1 MDSLCGEKGSVTIIG
16 AVSPAGSDFSEPV
29 TQNTKRFTRC
39 FWALDKSLAYQ
50 RHYPAIHWMN
60 SYTEYFDDLIPWYQE
75 HVSPEFP
82 SCRGRIMHILQEE
95 DKLQQIVKL
104 IGADVLPEDQ
114 KLIMEISR
122 LIRVGFLQQNAFH
135 AIDTYVPIDKQLG
148 MMQVILHLYDRGM
161 ELVRKSIPLSQLKE
175 TGIFED
181 IIKIKYDV
189 RNEDIDKME
198 SYRQRIDTLTD
209 EILKNNE

>member
-1 MDSLCGEKGSVTIIG
+1 
-16 AVSPAGSDFSEPV
+16 
-29 TQNTKRFTRC
+29 
-39 FWALDKSLAYQ
+39 
-50 RHYPAIHWMN
+50 
-60 SYTEYFDDLIPWYQE
+60 
-75 HVSPEFP
+75 
-82 SCRGRIMHILQEE
+82 MHILQEE

-135 AIDTYVPIDKQLG
+135 AIDTYVPIDKQLR

-189 RNEDIDKME
+189 RNEEIDKME

>member
-1 MDSLCGEKGSVTIIG
+1 
-16 AVSPAGSDFSEPV
+16 
-29 TQNTKRFTRC
+29 
-39 FWALDKSLAYQ
+39 
-50 RHYPAIHWMN
+50 
-60 SYTEYFDDLIPWYQE
+60 
-75 HVSPEFP
+75 
-82 SCRGRIMHILQEE
+82 
-95 DKLQQIVKL
+95 
-104 IGADVLPEDQ
+104 
-114 KLIMEISR
+114 
-122 LIRVGFLQQNAFH
+122 
-135 AIDTYVPIDKQLG
+135 

-189 RNEDIDKME
+189 RNEEIDKME

>member
-1 MDSLCGEKGSVTIIG
+1 M
-16 AVSPAGSDFSEPV
+16 
-29 TQNTKRFTRC
+29 
-39 FWALDKSLAYQ
+39 
-50 RHYPAIHWMN
+50 
-60 SYTEYFDDLIPWYQE
+60 IPWYQE

-135 AIDTYVPIDKQLG
+135 AIDTYVPIDKQLR

-189 RNEDIDKME
+189 RNEEIDKME